1 MTYRKIN
8 NISIALFLTVSIF
21 ACGLIG
27 EACLCGQAC
36 ANSIQGGTSAKG
48 LNTLFHFRCIGGLCK
63 SCNYEKGLSIKIAK
77 ASKPILKLKIF
88 DTHFII
94 SGSETYNGSGNI
106 HIASESFRSYH
117 LIPSVPI
124 YLKNNCLLC

>member
-1 MTYRKIN
+1 MNNRKIN
-8 NISIALFLTVSIF
+8 NISIALFLALSIF

-48 LNTLFHFRCIGGLCK
+48 LNTLFHFRCIGGFCK
-63 SCNYEKGLSIKIAK
+63 SCYYEKGLSIKIAK
-77 ASKPILKLKIF
+77 VSKPILKLKIF

-94 SGSETYNGSGNI
+94 SSSDTYHDFGNTYITPGPSGLYN
-106 HIASESFRSYH
+106 

-124 YLKNNCLLC
+124 YLINNCLLC